1 MSEFNSNIGNED
13 IKLRFQK
20 EEYDK
25 SQEKLRNILT
35 GGEEGMIDLYLISD
49 NWLNAWKEYYNNK
62 RNGFNP

>member
-35 GGEEGMIDLYLISD
+35 RGKKGMIDLYLISD
-49 NWLNAWKEYYNNK
+49 KWLNAWKEYYI
-62 RNGFNP
+62 